1 MKGLVYLKPVSR
13 TKLIPALKY
22 SNVNNLL
29 YHDLIIGLS
38 EITNQL
44 LILAEDPTDCTI
56 DSSETV
62 WQIPDYNETSNP
74 LDKYR

>member
-1 MKGLVYLKPVSR
+1 MKGLVYLKPVSK

-22 SNVNNLL
+22 SNANNLL